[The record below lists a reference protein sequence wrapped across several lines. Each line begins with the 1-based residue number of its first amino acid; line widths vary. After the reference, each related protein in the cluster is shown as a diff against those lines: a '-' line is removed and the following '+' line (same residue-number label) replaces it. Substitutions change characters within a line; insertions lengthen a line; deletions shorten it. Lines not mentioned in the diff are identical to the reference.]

1 MRRTAALLPLLALA
15 ACESVDSEAIRTDA
29 MYADITVET
38 DGAGTASVGAT
49 LRVGGPTSN
58 TFVELAGG
66 DALRVKAG
74 EQAADLAEQSFWE
87 MHSYTADL
95 PVDAEDTEYVVSFER
110 SIDTSAP
117 ESTVSMPA
125 PFDLVAPEGP
135 DGGTTFSRASDPITI
150 TWEPAEGGDDMVVE
164 IDSDCTVHESF
175 DLQGDPGTFT
185 VEPGD
190 LMTWDSMAE
199 STCSAEIHVLRM
211 RAGQL
216 DTAYG
221 EGGTIQAIQRR
232 IIEVRLAP

>member
-38 DGAGTASVGAT
+38 DGAGTATVGAT

-66 DALRVKAG
+66 DRLSVKAG
-74 EQAADLAEQSFWE
+74 EQAVDLTEQSFWE
-87 MHSYTADL
+87 LHSYSADL
-95 PVDAEDTEYVVSFER
+95 PIDAEDTEYVIAFER

-117 ESTVSMPA
+117 ASSVTMPA
-125 PFDLVAPEGP
+125 PFDVVAPEGP
-135 DGGTTFSRASDPITI
+135 EGGDTFSREADAITI
-150 TWEPAEGGDDMVVE
+150 TWDPAEGGDDMVIEVE
-164 IDSDCTVHESF
+164 SDCTVHETF
-175 DLQGDPGTFT
+175 ALQGDPGTVT
-185 VEPGD
+185 LEPGD
-190 LMTWDSMAE
+190 LMTWDSMADT
-199 STCSAEIHVLRM
+199 TCAAELHVLRM

-221 EGGTIQAIQRR
+221 EGGTIRAVQRR
-232 IIEVRLAP
+232 VVEVRLAP